1 MNTWF
6 GNISVNLKLGLGFGL
21 VLAITLILAMIGW
34 NSLSRMDV
42 SSQHTTG
49 ISELNV
55 AAGRLQISRLEYMRT
70 SGEAAEGK
78 RAQAELERL
87 EQIYQLGLRELQG
100 ESLQLLKEIGPSI
113 ASYREALDSM
123 RAAYDLTLKARRD
136 MISDGNDVVS
146 RINSVR
152 SKIQSMQSDE
162 QDALFRAFTSFNDAM
177 LTTRY
182 AVRGYMMLASEAR
195 ERELTEQ
202 MKATEVE
209 LSKIEATLSRYFA
222 YELVQL
228 KSAMGR
234 YFGSLDVYKTNNSE
248 VGGIG
253 VDMTRYVDDMLRQ
266 SAQLNALQQT
276 LRDDDSAR
284 ARTLQVGSALLAL
297 LLGVIASV
305 VITRQITGPIQHA
318 LNDVQR
324 IAAGDLSEQKVVTRT
339 DEMGKLQQG
348 IQQMGSTLR
357 ELIGGIRDGV
367 TQISSAAEELSAVTE
382 QTSVGVRTQK
392 VETDQVATAMQEMSA
407 TVQEVARNAEHAS
420 QAASTADDQAAQ
432 GDKVVTEAIAQ
443 IERLASEV
451 NRSSEAMVSLQQ
463 ESHKIGSVMDVIKAV
478 AEQTNLLAL
487 NAAIEAARAGEAG
500 RGFAVVADEVRGLA
514 QRTQK
519 STEEIEELV
528 AGLQSGTHRVASSLQ
543 SSCNL
548 TESTVALARNA
559 GVALHNIT
567 GSVSN
572 IEAMNQQIAA
582 ASEQQS
588 AVAEEISRSLVSV
601 RDIADQA
608 AAGSE
613 QTAASS
619 LELARLGNQL
629 QILVSR
635 FRL

>member
-162 QDALFRAFTSFNDAM
+162 QDALFRAFTSINDAM

-182 AVRGYMMLASEAR
+182 AVRGYMRLASEAR
-195 ERELTEQ
+195 ERELIVQ
-202 MKATEVE
+202 MKATSVE

-339 DEMGKLQQG
+339 DEMGKLQ
-348 IQQMGSTLR
+348 
-357 ELIGGIRDGV
+357 
-367 TQISSAAEELSAVTE
+367 
-382 QTSVGVRTQK
+382 
-392 VETDQVATAMQEMSA
+392 
-407 TVQEVARNAEHAS
+407 
-420 QAASTADDQAAQ
+420 
-432 GDKVVTEAIAQ
+432 
-443 IERLASEV
+443 
-451 NRSSEAMVSLQQ
+451 
-463 ESHKIGSVMDVIKAV
+463 
-478 AEQTNLLAL
+478 
-487 NAAIEAARAGEAG
+487 
-500 RGFAVVADEVRGLA
+500 
-514 QRTQK
+514 
-519 STEEIEELV
+519 
-528 AGLQSGTHRVASSLQ
+528 
-543 SSCNL
+543 
-548 TESTVALARNA
+548 
-559 GVALHNIT
+559 
-567 GSVSN
+567 
-572 IEAMNQQIAA
+572 
-582 ASEQQS
+582 
-588 AVAEEISRSLVSV
+588 
-601 RDIADQA
+601 
-608 AAGSE
+608 
-613 QTAASS
+613 
-619 LELARLGNQL
+619 
-629 QILVSR
+629 
-635 FRL
+635 